1 MEPYVIGIDLG
12 TGSAKAIALS
22 HAGKVIDTAQVPYP
36 TFQPQPNY
44 QEQAPELI
52 WQAFLKCISRITTS
66 RQKSP
71 DAVSLSSAMHSVI
84 PVDEEGN
91 ALMNMIIWADNRSA
105 ANARNIHQ
113 SPFAQRIYE
122 ETGTP
127 IHAMTPLCK
136 IPWLKDHEPAL
147 FNKVSRFISIKEY
160 IWFKLFRHFEVDYS
174 IASATGL
181 MDIEKLVWNEN
192 ALTIAHINSSQ
203 LSKLVNTN
211 FSRPCI
217 DATACGQMGVNKGTP
232 FFIGASDG
240 CLANVGSF
248 ATEEGYM
255 ALTIGT
261 SGAVRVARKKPMRNF
276 KAMTF
281 NYRLDETSYI
291 CGGPTNN
298 GGVIL
303 KWYAENMLG
312 KKLETASDYL
322 LLLKSLPDTQPG
334 AEGLIFLPYILG
346 ERAPIWSSDAC
357 GVFFGMR
364 GHHQQPHF
372 VRAVIEGISMAL
384 YDIAHGMIEAGL
396 SIKQIHVSGGFVQ
409 AEEWLQTLANIF
421 GKKICLINTADA
433 SAIGAAFLALKNLG
447 LITDY
452 QELKPAETKEFV
464 PQAEFADTYHELFV
478 KYRNL
483 YEKVAGMMKQENNV
497 SIVK

>member
-12 TGSAKAIALS
+12 TGSAKGIALD
-22 HAGKVIDTAQVPYP
+22 HTGKVIDTAQVPYP
-36 TFQPQPNY
+36 TLQPKPNF

-52 WQAFLKCISRITTS
+52 WQAFLKCISRITKS
-66 RQKSP
+66 LQKSP

-113 SPFAQRIYE
+113 SPSAQRIYE
-122 ETGTP
+122 ETGAP

-136 IPWLKDHEPAL
+136 IPWLKENEPDL
-147 FNKVSRFISIKEY
+147 FKKTARFISIKEY
-160 IWFKLFRHFEVDYS
+160 IWFKLFRQFEVDYS

-181 MDIEKLVWNEN
+181 MDIEKLIWNEN
-192 ALTIAHINSSQ
+192 ALGTARIHDGQ

-211 FSRPCI
+211 HSRVCT
-217 DATACGQMGVNKGTP
+217 DAAVCRQMGVKEGTP

-261 SGAVRVARKKPMRNF
+261 SGAVRVARKRPMRNF

-281 NYRLDETSYI
+281 SYRLDETSYI

-312 KKLETASDYL
+312 KKLDTANDYL
-322 LLLKSLPDTQPG
+322 MLLKTLPETRPG

-364 GHHQQPHF
+364 GHHHQGHF
-372 VRAVIEGISMAL
+372 IRAVIEGISMAL
-384 YDIAHGMIEAGL
+384 YHIARGMIEAGL
-396 SIKQIHVSGGFVQ
+396 SITQIHVSGGFVQ
-409 AEEWLQTLANIF
+409 AEEWLQILANIF

-433 SAIGAAFLALKNLG
+433 SAIGAAFLAMKNLG
-447 LITDY
+447 LIRDY
-452 QELKPAETKEFV
+452 QQLKPAEVKEFL
-464 PQAEFADTYHELFV
+464 PQEACADTYQELFLR
-478 KYRNL
+478 YRNL
-483 YEKVAGMMKQENNV
+483 YERVADMMTQENNI
-497 SIVK
+497 SIAK

>member
-1 MEPYVIGIDLG
+1 MEPYIIGIDLG
-12 TGSAKAIALS
+12 TGSAKAIALD

-36 TFQPQPNY
+36 TFQPKPNY
-44 QEQAPELI
+44 QEQAPELV
-52 WQAFLKCISRITTS
+52 WQAFLKCISRITAS
-66 RQKSP
+66 RQKGP
-71 DAVSLSSAMHSVI
+71 DAVSLSSAMHGVI
-84 PVDEEGN
+84 PVDEAGN

-105 ANARNIHQ
+105 GNARHIHQ
-113 SPFAQRIYE
+113 SPAAQLIYE
-122 ETGTP
+122 ETGAP

-136 IPWLKDHEPAL
+136 IPWLKENEPDL
-147 FNKVSRFISIKEY
+147 FKKTARFVSIKEF

-181 MDIEKLVWNEN
+181 MDIEKLIWSET
-192 ALTIAHINSSQ
+192 ALNTAHIRGSL
-203 LSKLVNTN
+203 LSDLVNTN
-211 FSRPCI
+211 YSRTCSDPGLCRE
-217 DATACGQMGVNKGTP
+217 MGVKEGTP

-303 KWYAENMLG
+303 KWYAENILG

-322 LLLKSLPDTQPG
+322 LLLDTLPETRPG

-364 GHHQQPHF
+364 GHHHQAHF
-372 VRAVIEGISMAL
+372 IRAVIEGISMAL
-384 YDIAHGMIEAGL
+384 YDIARSMIGLGL
-396 SIKQIHVSGGFVQ
+396 SIRQIHVSGGFVQ
-409 AEEWLQTLANIF
+409 AEEWLQILANIF

-433 SAIGAAFLALKNLG
+433 SAIGAAFLAMKNLG

-452 QELKPAETKEFV
+452 QQLKPAEVKEFH
-464 PQAEFADTYHELFV
+464 PQAASVDTYQELFFR
-478 KYRNL
+478 YRNL
-483 YEKVAGMMKQENNV
+483 YERVADMMKQENNV
-497 SIVK
+497 SIIK

>member
-1 MEPYVIGIDLG
+1 MEPYAIGIDLG
-12 TGSAKAIALS
+12 TGSAKAIALD

-36 TFQPQPNY
+36 TFQPKPNY

-66 RQKSP
+66 RQRSP

-84 PVDEEGN
+84 PVDENGN

-105 ANARNIHQ
+105 TNARTIYE
-113 SPFAQRIYE
+113 SPAAQLLYE
-122 ETGTP
+122 ETGAP

-136 IPWLKDHEPAL
+136 IPWLKEHEPDL
-147 FNKVSRFISIKEY
+147 FKRTARFISIKEY
-160 IWFKLFRHFEVDYS
+160 VWFKLFREFEVDYS

-181 MDIEKLVWNEN
+181 MDIEKLIWNEN
-192 ALTIAHINSSQ
+192 ALRTAHLHRGQ

-211 FSRPCI
+211 YSRTCS
-217 DATACGQMGVNKGTP
+217 DATACGQMGVKEGTP

-276 KAMTF
+276 KTMTF
-281 NYRLDETSYI
+281 NYRLDEVSYI

-298 GGVIL
+298 GGIIL

-312 KKLETASDYL
+312 KKLETANDYL
-322 LLLKSLPDTQPG
+322 SLLKTLPETNPG

-364 GHHQQPHF
+364 AHHRQAHF
-372 VRAVIEGISMAL
+372 IRAVIEGISMAL
-384 YDIAHGMIEAGL
+384 YHIAQGMIESGL
-396 SIKQIHVSGGFVQ
+396 SITQVHVSGGFVQ

-433 SAIGAAFLALKNLG
+433 SAVGAAFLALKNLG

-452 QELKPAETKEFV
+452 QQLKPAEIKEFF
-464 PQAEFADTYHELFV
+464 PQESFAHTYQELFLR
-478 KYRNL
+478 YRNL
-483 YEKVAGMMKQENNV
+483 YERVADMMKQENNV
-497 SIVK
+497 SIIK